1 MTKEAARIKALNLR
15 KTYDRNIAEMQILQK
30 IKDLHL
36 CCDGEKIAIYYPLR
50 YEISLMALVDLFPN
64 CCFYLPV
71 IQEELKFVRYRKND
85 ILQKGPFQTYEP
97 MGEALLPDEM
107 DKIFIP
113 CLATSRDYRRLGYG
127 KGYYDRALANY
138 SGTKIGICYEELQ
151 NWDIEMNSY
160 DIILNLIL

>member
-1 MTKEAARIKALNLR
+1 MTKEEARVKALNLR
-15 KTYDRNIAEMQILQK
+15 KTCDKSTAEVQVLQK

-36 CCDGEKIAIYYPLR
+36 CGDGENIAIYYPLR

-71 IQEELKFVRYRKND
+71 IQGELKFVRYRKNEP
-85 ILQKGPFQTYEP
+85 LQKGPFHIYEP
-97 MGEALLPDEM
+97 IGEALLPDEM

-113 CLATSRDYRRLGYG
+113 CLATSKEHKRLGYG

-160 DIILNLIL
+160 DIILNLII